1 MWAVNIPIIV
11 NPNGSISNQR
21 GSFMIKASPKVARI
35 VGTGERPNNNP
46 ALMFGPS
53 IKPIKGMMKM
63 LIPVRICPIL
73 CCQVGFKIG

>member
-1 MWAVNIPIIV
+1 MWDVSIPIIV
-11 NPNGSISNQR
+11 NPNGKIRSHS
-21 GSFMIKASPKVARI
+21 GSFMIMASPKVARI
-35 VGTGERPNNNP
+35 VGAGERPNNNP

-53 IKPIKGMMKM
+53 IKPIRGRIKM